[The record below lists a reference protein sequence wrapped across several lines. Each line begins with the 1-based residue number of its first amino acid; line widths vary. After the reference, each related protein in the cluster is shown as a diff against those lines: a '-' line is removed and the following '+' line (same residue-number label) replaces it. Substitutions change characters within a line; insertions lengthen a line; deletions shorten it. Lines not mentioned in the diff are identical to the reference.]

1 MFSFFG
7 STFLKGWFS
16 LSAGLEPATFW
27 FYRTFTS
34 NSQMLLPTELRKQM
48 GAVFTLGFLIKVWL
62 DCCDEDTYF
71 LAFEQEY
78 IIRVKDAR

>member
-48 GAVFTLGFLIKVWL
+48 GAVFTLGFLIKLKFGWIAVMKTHTFWRL
-62 DCCDEDTYF
+62 NKN
-71 LAFEQEY
+71 
-78 IIRVKDAR
+78 I